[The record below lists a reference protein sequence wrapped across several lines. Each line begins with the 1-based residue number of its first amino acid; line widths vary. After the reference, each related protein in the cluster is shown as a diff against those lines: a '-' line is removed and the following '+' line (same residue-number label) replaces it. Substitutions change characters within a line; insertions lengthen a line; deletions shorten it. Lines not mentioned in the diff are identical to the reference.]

1 MKRSIQGPLASE
13 RQVNQC
19 ETELQNV
26 RTQAQGEK
34 ERIDGQFTAV
44 RRDVHRLESR
54 VGGAEG
60 EIEQVRRQ
68 VDGAARETAKVKR
81 QVDSVDGKVLRVSR
95 QVDKTARETAQ
106 VKRKVG
112 SVDGK
117 VQGVSKQA
125 DDLENE
131 MRQIKAEMREMEQ
144 LQQQQLTRP
153 IYIQPIIVND
163 GAIRINMSDNA
174 TRDRSALQALVTE
187 LRAQLT
193 QLRLESSRPQL
204 ENEYGSES
212 ESEDTVYEMRCQR
225 Y

>member
-1 MKRSIQGPLASE
+1 MASE

-34 ERIDGQFTAV
+34 ERIDGQVTAV

-68 VDGAARETAKVKR
+68 VDGAARETAEVKR
-81 QVDSVDGKVLRVSR
+81 Q
-95 QVDKTARETAQ
+95 
-106 VKRKVG
+106 VG

-117 VQGVSKQA
+117 VQGVSRQA
-125 DDLENE
+125 DNLENE
-131 MRQIKAEMREMEQ
+131 VRQIKAEMREMEQ
-144 LQQQQLTRP
+144 LQQQQLSRP
-153 IYIQPIIVND
+153 IFINAIIVND
-163 GAIRINMSDNA
+163 GAIRINMPDNA
-174 TRDRSALQALVTE
+174 TRDRCALQALVTD

-193 QLRLESSRPQL
+193 QLRLESSRP
-204 ENEYGSES
+204 
-212 ESEDTVYEMRCQR
+212 
-225 Y
+225 